1 MCKLCT
7 ILGKLPTS
15 PIYSKNMS
23 ENPQSFSEFYTEIR
37 SHFANNQWY
46 YDKFKNSK
54 TNRAKIEYLLERPVV
69 RQAMVTLA
77 SRNTQIPLCSIFGPP
92 NKSDKE
98 KISRKF
104 PARLISSNSAKY
116 PQLSK
121 KIEVKVTKKK
131 GRMLVAKE
139 KIDPGKY

>member
-1 MCKLCT
+1 MRT
-7 ILGKLPTS
+7 ILGKLPTFH
-15 PIYSKNMS
+15 IYSNIMS
-23 ENPQSFSEFYTEIR
+23 DNPQSFSEFYTEIR
-37 SHFANNQWY
+37 SHFSNNQWY
-46 YDKFKNSK
+46 YDKFKNSP
-54 TNRAKIEYLLERPVV
+54 TNRLKIEYLLERPVV

-98 KISRKF
+98 KTSRKF
-104 PARLISSNSAKY
+104 PARLISSNSTKY
-116 PQLSK
+116 PQMSK

-139 KIDPGKY
+139 KIEPGKY

>member
-1 MCKLCT
+1 MTVKCT
-7 ILGKLPTS
+7 ILGKLPS
-15 PIYSKNMS
+15 PHIYSKIMS

-37 SHFANNQWY
+37 SHFSSNHWDY
-46 YDKFKNSK
+46 EKFKNCENNRSK
-54 TNRAKIEYLLERPVV
+54 IQYLLGQTVV
-69 RQAMVTLA
+69 QNSLATLA

-92 NKSDKE
+92 SKSDKE
-98 KISRKF
+98 KTPRKF
-104 PARLISSNSAKY
+104 PARLISSQSTKY

-139 KIDPGKY
+139 KIDPGK